1 MRCIGPIEVKWA
13 YILFFLFFRCSGPTG
28 QQWYLL
34 FLYFFYFVHK
44 LFLDAM
50 QWTDWAAV
58 GLTSLVLAFAI
69 ADDVQQGTLS
79 LSLSLSLSHTHTHA
93 HFLSLSLP
101 LYIYIWWLYM
111 YIMTRWYYMEGLRSL
126 ALARALDICRW
137 CLALHSLSLSLSFSL
152 SLSIWWLYVNNGSL
166 ILYGRALFLYTIYV
180 RVYFTLADL
189 GHWPMGNTVLHTTMQ
204 WRL

>member
-13 YILFFLFFRCSGPTG
+13 YILFFFLKTHMRCSGPTG

-79 LSLSLSLSHTHTHA
+79 LSLSLSHTHTRT
-93 HFLSLSLP
+93 LSLP
-101 LYIYIWWLYM
+101 LSPSIYLYM
-111 YIMTRWYYMEGLRSL
+111 M
-126 ALARALDICRW
+126 A
-137 CLALHSLSLSLSFSL
+137 
-152 SLSIWWLYVNNGSL
+152 LYVHNDSL
-166 ILYGRALFLYTIYV
+166 ILYGRASFVGASEGPRYLPMMFSTALSFSLSFFLSFSLYMMA
-180 RVYFTLADL
+180 LCK
-189 GHWPMGNTVLHTTMQ
+189 
-204 WRL
+204 